1 MTPTST
7 SPTSSSSVR
16 GLAERLDTVRSEIA
30 DAARAADR
38 DPGEITT
45 VVVTKFHPAELVR
58 ELAALGVRDFGES
71 RHQEAEPKVASL
83 ADLDATWHFV
93 GQLQSNKARQVRGYV
108 DVIHS
113 LDRVSLL
120 APLASDPADE
130 AAAPSLDVFL
140 QLNLTDDPGRGGVS
154 PADLD
159 ELARR
164 AAATPGLTVRGLM
177 AVAPLG
183 EEPRRAFERVRAL
196 SERLQSVIP
205 EAVSLSI
212 GMSGDFRDAILEGA
226 THLRI
231 GTAITGNRP
240 TPV

>member
-7 SPTSSSSVR
+7 SPTSSSSVP
-16 GLAERLDTVRSEIA
+16 GLTERLDTVRGAIA

-38 DPGEITT
+38 DPDEITT
-45 VVVTKFHPAELVR
+45 IVVTKFHPAELVR

-71 RHQEAEPKVASL
+71 RHQEAEPKIASL

-113 LDRVSLL
+113 VDRASLL
-120 APLASDPADE
+120 PPLASDVGLDQE
-130 AAAPSLDVFL
+130 SLEVFL
-140 QLNLTDDPGRGGVS
+140 QLNLTDDPGRGGVK
-154 PADLD
+154 PADLP
-159 ELARR
+159 ELAAR
-164 AAATPGLTVRGLM
+164 AAATPGLVVRGLM

-196 SERLQSVIP
+196 SEALQSVIP
-205 EAVSLSI
+205 EARSLSI
-212 GMSGDFRDAILEGA
+212 GMSGDFHEAILEGA